1 MSISLSLNCGL
12 RLIGLRLGL
21 CLRRRGLR
29 LLLLPVAIATPDH
42 DPALCR
48 SFPDAKAT
56 AFFSAAAF
64 RYEPTF
70 G

>member
-1 MSISLSLNCGL
+1 MSISLSLNGGL
-12 RLIGLRLGL
+12 RLIGLRVGL

-29 LLLLPVAIATPDH
+29 LPLLPVAIATPDR
-42 DPALCR
+42 DPAFADPSMPR
-48 SFPDAKAT
+48 AT

-64 RYEPTF
+64 RYEWTF